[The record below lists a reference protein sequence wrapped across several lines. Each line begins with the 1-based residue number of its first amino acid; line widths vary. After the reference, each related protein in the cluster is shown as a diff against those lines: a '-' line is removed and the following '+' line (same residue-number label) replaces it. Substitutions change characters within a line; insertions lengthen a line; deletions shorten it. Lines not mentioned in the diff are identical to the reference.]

1 MDILTKTENLNM
13 ITITESAQEKIKE
26 VLADETP
33 ETRLRMYITGG
44 GCSGFQYG
52 FSMEEGLNDDDF
64 EIPAGETNVL
74 VDALSMQY
82 LENAKVD
89 YKNDLSGSRF
99 SISNPKAQTT
109 CGCGSSFSPY

>member
-1 MDILTKTENLNM
+1 M

-89 YKNDLSGSRF
+89 YNMWMREFFF
-99 SISNPKAQTT
+99 SVLIIVVFLPNR
-109 CGCGSSFSPY
+109 

>member
-1 MDILTKTENLNM
+1 M

-52 FSMEEGLNDDDF
+52 FSIEETQNEDDF
-64 EIPAGETNVL
+64 EIPAGDVPVL
-74 VDALSMQY
+74 VDSLSMQY
-82 LENAKVD
+82 LENAVVD
-89 YKNDLSGSRF
+89 FKDDLQGSRF
-99 SISNPKAQTT
+99 SISNPMAKTT
-109 CGCGSSFSPY
+109 CGCGSSFAPY

>member
-109 CGCGSSFSPY
+109 CGCGSSFAPY

>member
-1 MDILTKTENLNM
+1 M

-33 ETRLRMYITGG
+33 QTFLRMYVTGG

-52 FSMEEGLNDDDF
+52 FSMEENQNDDDF
-64 EIPAGETNVL
+64 EVPVEGTESVR
-74 VDALSMQY
+74 VDSLSMQY
-82 LENAKVD
+82 LSNAIVD
-89 YKNDLSGSRF
+89 FKDDLQGSRF
-99 SISNPKAQTT
+99 SISNPMAQTT